1 VITIVKAVII
11 AVYALIIAIL
21 TILVSPF
28 DSKGKITHY
37 ISKIFSKVILLVSGI
52 KLTVNGLEKIDKDKS
67 YVFVSNHASYFD
79 IPILMQAIPNNVR
92 FIYKKSMNKIPIFG
106 WGMYLGQY
114 VPIDRENGREAIKA
128 LRKAAEK
135 IKKGI
140 SIVIFPEGTRSPDGE
155 IKDFKKGVFVLADEA
170 KEDIVPVLVK
180 GSYDIMP
187 KGKFKIKSAN
197 VEVTFFEPI
206 KYSKDKALLGNI
218 RELLLSNVESV

>member
-1 VITIVKAVII
+1 MITIVKAIII

-52 KLTVNGLEKIDKDKS
+52 KLKVNGLEKIDRDKS

-92 FIYKKSMNKIPIFG
+92 FIYKKSLSKIPIFG

-114 VPIDRENGREAIKA
+114 VPIDRENGREALKA
-128 LRKAAEK
+128 LRNAAQK

-140 SIVIFPEGTRSPDGE
+140 SIVIFPEGTRTPDGE

-170 KEDIVPVLVK
+170 KEDIVPVLIK
-180 GSYDIMP
+180 GSYNIMP
-187 KGKFKIKSAN
+187 KGKFKIQSAE
-197 VEVTFFEPI
+197 VEVTFFEAVQ
-206 KYSKDKALLGNI
+206 YTKDKALLGNI
-218 RELLLSNVESV
+218 REMLVNNFNF

>member
-1 VITIVKAVII
+1 MITIVKAIII

-28 DSKGKITHY
+28 DSKGRITHY

-52 KLTVNGLEKIDKDKS
+52 KLKVNGLEKIDKDKS

-92 FIYKKSMNKIPIFG
+92 FIYKKSMTKIPVFG

-114 VPIDRENGREAIKA
+114 VPIDRENGREALKA

-155 IKDFKKGVFVLADEA
+155 IKDFKKGLFVLADEA
-170 KEDIVPVLVK
+170 KEDIVPVLIK
-180 GSYDIMP
+180 GSFKIMQ
-187 KGKFKIKSAN
+187 KGKFKIQSAN
-197 VEVTFFEPI
+197 VEVKFFEPM
-206 KYSKDKALLGNI
+206 KYTKDKALLGNI
-218 RELLLSNVESV
+218 RELLLSNFEKV

>member
-1 VITIVKAVII
+1 MITIVKAIII

-52 KLTVNGLEKIDKDKS
+52 KLKVNGLEKIDRDKS

-79 IPILMQAIPNNVR
+79 IPILMQAIPNNAR
-92 FIYKKSMNKIPIFG
+92 FIYKKSLSKIPIFG

-114 VPIDRENGREAIKA
+114 VPIDRENGREALKA
-128 LRKAAEK
+128 LRNAAQK

-140 SIVIFPEGTRSPDGE
+140 SIVIFPEGTRTPDGE

-170 KEDIVPVLVK
+170 KEDIVPVLIK
-180 GSYDIMP
+180 GSYNIMP
-187 KGKFKIKSAN
+187 KGKFKIQSAE
-197 VEVTFFEPI
+197 VEVTFFEAVQ
-206 KYSKDKALLGNI
+206 YTKDKALLGNI
-218 RELLLSNVESV
+218 REMLVNNFNKN

>member
-1 VITIVKAVII
+1 MITIVKAIII

-52 KLTVNGLEKIDKDKS
+52 KLKVNGLEKIDRDKS

-92 FIYKKSMNKIPIFG
+92 FIYKKSLSKIPIFG

-114 VPIDRENGREAIKA
+114 VPIDRENGREALKA
-128 LRKAAEK
+128 LRNAAQK
-135 IKKGI
+135 INKGI
-140 SIVIFPEGTRSPDGE
+140 SIVIFPEGTRTPDGE

-170 KEDIVPVLVK
+170 KENIVPVLIK
-180 GSYDIMP
+180 GSYNIMP
-187 KGKFKIKSAN
+187 KGKFKIQSAK
-197 VEVTFFEPI
+197 VEVTFFEPV

-218 RELLLSNVESV
+218 REVLINNFNL